1 MAAISIADLRR
12 EYSLA
17 GLSEPELDPDPI
29 QQFRKWFD
37 QAVAAGIVE
46 PNAMVLATVDEAG
59 QPSTRTVLLKA
70 VDGRGFSFFT
80 NYESRKGR
88 ELAGNPRA
96 AVTFPWVAL
105 ERQVCITGA
114 VSKLSRA
121 EAEAYFKLRPRGSR
135 LGACASRQSELI
147 SSRAE
152 LEARMRELET
162 MYPGEEIPTPPSW
175 GGYVLTPVE
184 IEFWQGRQNRLH
196 DRLCYKRQ
204 PNGRWTIE
212 RLSP

>member
-1 MAAISIADLRR
+1 MAMLSIAELRR

-17 GLSEPELDPDPI
+17 GLTEQDLDPDPF

-37 QAVAAGIVE
+37 QAMAATLLE
-46 PNAMVLATVDEAG
+46 PNAMVLATVDAAG

-70 VDGRGFSFFT
+70 MDERGFSFFT

-88 ELAGNPRA
+88 ELAQNPRA
-96 AVTFPWVAL
+96 AVTFPWIEL
-105 ERQVCITGA
+105 ERQVCIAGT

-135 LGACASRQSELI
+135 LGACVSRQSQVI
-147 SSRAE
+147 SGRAV
-152 LEARMRELET
+152 LEERLRELET
-162 MYPGEEIPTPPSW
+162 QHRGDDIPTPPTW
-175 GGYVLTPVE
+175 GGYVLAPLE
-184 IEFWQGRQNRLH
+184 MEFWQGRPNRLH
-196 DRLCYKRQ
+196 DRLRYMKQ
-204 PNGRWTIE
+204 ADHGWKIE